1 MRTMRVNLIGT
12 YNVLEAAI
20 AAQGLERLVE
30 FSTSE
35 VFGTYAFRVAETSV
49 TTTGSVGEARWTY
62 AVSKLA
68 GEHMAHAYHD
78 ELGLPSVSVRPF
90 NVYGPRQIGGG
101 AIRAFIEAALAGR
114 DLTVHGDG
122 SQIRA
127 WCYVDDL
134 VDAILLCL
142 EHPRAVGESFNIGNP
157 RSAVTIY
164 DLATRIKR
172 LTGAPGEIV
181 FQEMTYEDV
190 ELRIP
195 NVDKARELLGFEAQ
209 VELDDGL
216 ARTIEWYRES
226 ALIRLAWPDVGPEEA
241 AAAAEVLEGGQLTM
255 GQKVTEL
262 EEELARACGVEHAV
276 AVSSGTAALHLAVLA
291 LGIGEGDEVLVP
303 AYTFPATANVVA
315 LAGARPVLVDVDPK
329 TMNLDPA
336 RVYDAVTPRTQGRPR
351 GASVRPAARLGG
363 AAERRAAGRPSGR
376 GRGRRARRS
385 LARHALRRPGRA
397 RVPLVPSAEDRLDG
411 RGRGG
416 HDDGR
421 RAGRRGAAASPP
433 RDLDRRRLRH
443 LRARLQ
449 LPPLGCA
456 VRDRARPAP
465 PAGGAVGGAP
475 PAGEGVR
482 RTPGRD
488 RGDAGAREGR
498 PARLAGLRRP
508 ARPRA
513 TGRSMRCGRRASRPR
528 SEPTPSTGSPPTA
541 TRDRSPAPTPASSGR
556 SRCRSIHG

>member
-1 MRTMRVNLIGT
+1 MLRGKKILITGGAGFIGTTLARRLVDDNEIVAVDNLHRDALSGSDLDAHPNFTFVEGDVLEAEQIFRLAEGVSHIVHCAAIAGVDTVLESPVRTMRVNVIGT
-12 YNVLEAAI
+12 YNVLEAAL
-20 AAQGLERLVE
+20 ATKGTLERVVE

-90 NVYGPRQIGGG
+90 NVFGPRQIGGG

-172 LTGAPGEIV
+172 LAGAPGDIV

-195 NVDKARELLGFEAQ
+195 NVDKARELLGFEAH

-216 ARTIEWYRES
+216 ERTIAWYRES
-226 ALIRLAWPDVGPEEA
+226 
-241 AAAAEVLEGGQLTM
+241 
-255 GQKVTEL
+255 
-262 EEELARACGVEHAV
+262 
-276 AVSSGTAALHLAVLA
+276 S
-291 LGIGEGDEVLVP
+291 
-303 AYTFPATANVVA
+303 
-315 LAGARPVLVDVDPK
+315 
-329 TMNLDPA
+329 
-336 RVYDAVTPRTQGRPR
+336 
-351 GASVRPAARLGG
+351 
-363 AAERRAAGRPSGR
+363 
-376 GRGRRARRS
+376 
-385 LARHALRRPGRA
+385 
-397 RVPLVPSAEDRLDG
+397 
-411 RGRGG
+411 
-416 HDDGR
+416 
-421 RAGRRGAAASPP
+421 
-433 RDLDRRRLRH
+433 
-443 LRARLQ
+443 
-449 LPPLGCA
+449 
-456 VRDRARPAP
+456 
-465 PAGGAVGGAP
+465 
-475 PAGEGVR
+475 
-482 RTPGRD
+482 
-488 RGDAGAREGR
+488 
-498 PARLAGLRRP
+498 
-508 ARPRA
+508 
-513 TGRSMRCGRRASRPR
+513 
-528 SEPTPSTGSPPTA
+528 
-541 TRDRSPAPTPASSGR
+541 
-556 SRCRSIHG
+556 